1 MSSAAETRTVPG
13 VMASASLETRGGRD
27 TRPGRAGTRA
37 NAYARTTNPA
47 VRTVSTI
54 EVFGFGFNLLGTE
67 SSGWP
72 GPRSEEH
79 TSELQSLRHLVCRLL
94 LEKKRKQAK
103 TPGDDGRSS
112 AERYATQRDLVA

>member
-72 GPRSEEH
+72 GPRLVISDRKSTRLNSSH
-79 TSELQSLRHLVCRLL
+79 LGISYAVFSL
-94 LEKKRKQAK
+94 KKR
-103 TPGDDGRSS
+103 
-112 AERYATQRDLVA
+112 